1 VNPSTVHPEG
11 QVYTGLPLIAPRT
24 WAKIVFGVIASYLP
38 GPSRLLAWLHRLRG
52 VRFADPSTVFI
63 AGGVLIDSRFP
74 ELVSI
79 GEHVYLTRGVVILT
93 HFSPTP
99 SQVAFVKGIRTRP
112 VTVKRGAH
120 IGVNAIILPGVTVGE
135 CALVGAGA
143 VVTKDV
149 PDYTFVAGNPARA
162 IKSIREIY
170 EHGPTLDG
178 AVDEPH
184 CDDPSAQ

>member
-1 VNPSTVHPEG
+1 MIPRSG
-11 QVYTGLPLIAPRT
+11 QVTAGPPPITPRT
-24 WAKIVFGVIASYLP
+24 WVKIVAGVIAGYLP
-38 GPSRLLAWLHRLRG
+38 GPSRLLAWIHRLRG
-52 VRFADPSTVFI
+52 VRFADPATVFI

-99 SQVAFVKGIRTRP
+99 LQAAGMGGIRTRP

-120 IGVNAIILPGVTVGE
+120 IGVNAILLPGVTVGE

-149 PDYTFVAGNPARA
+149 PDYTFAAGNPARV
-162 IKSIREIY
+162 IRTIQELGGADDNP
-170 EHGPTLDG
+170 HG
-178 AVDEPH
+178 
-184 CDDPSAQ
+184 DDPRAQ